1 MKAGLVTG
9 VWALRALRA
18 LNLPHP
24 TVTFLFNGDEE
35 FGSPKSR
42 PYIEKAA
49 RDCAA
54 ALVLEPGVGWDVKTE
69 RKGVG
74 TFTIT
79 TSGIEAHAGNDPA
92 AGASAVHALAEI
104 ISRFVDKAD
113 PAAGTTIN
121 IGTIDGGTARN
132 VIAGQAGCLVDIRI
146 RQQDEADR
154 IDEVLAGL
162 RASDPRVTVRVD
174 GGWSRPPMR
183 LTPASQDLFDL
194 ANDVATD
201 LRAPLEPISVGGGS
215 DANYIAAL
223 GVPVLDGLGCS
234 GAGAHARHEHVIVD
248 DIPDRIALVAGV
260 LHRMAESTEGPQRPL
275 TRTSVRISRSAT
287 ETVARSDRPA
297 AAISSSRRRQRLAAA
312 SVVAIQSRTCSRPLL
327 PGQLARITSAVIA
340 EWTACRSS
348 RNAALARAG
357 QRSSRGRSR
366 IRPRSQSSRR
376 YSPSAKWTAATSPT
390 GRSVE
395 RATEVM
401 SRAEM
406 RSGDVRTDL
415 ASSSGTPASM

>member
-1 MKAGLVTG
+1 LSARPLSTWCREQLGELLDDLAMLVGHESPSADKPLLDAAASSIRSWLESRLGPSTEWTRHELAEHGDILEATYPGTTGRPVLLIGHYDTVWPAGTLLDRPFTVRDGKATGPGVYDMKAGLVTG

-24 TVTFLFNGDEE
+24 TATFLFNGDEE
-35 FGSPKSR
+35 LGSPKSR

-104 ISRFVDKAD
+104 ISRFVDEAD

-146 RQQDEADR
+146 TQQAEADR
-154 IDEVLAGL
+154 IDQVLAGL
-162 RASDPRVTVRVD
+162 RATDPRVTVRVD

-194 ANDVATD
+194 ADDVATE

-248 DIPDRIALVAGV
+248 DIPDRVALVAGV
-260 LHRMAESTEGPQRPL
+260 LHRMAESR
-275 TRTSVRISRSAT
+275 
-287 ETVARSDRPA
+287 
-297 AAISSSRRRQRLAAA
+297 
-312 SVVAIQSRTCSRPLL
+312 
-327 PGQLARITSAVIA
+327 
-340 EWTACRSS
+340 
-348 RNAALARAG
+348 
-357 QRSSRGRSR
+357 
-366 IRPRSQSSRR
+366 
-376 YSPSAKWTAATSPT
+376 
-390 GRSVE
+390 
-395 RATEVM
+395 
-401 SRAEM
+401 
-406 RSGDVRTDL
+406 
-415 ASSSGTPASM
+415 

>member
-1 MKAGLVTG
+1 MLDDLSMLVGHETPSADKPLLDAAASSIQSWLAARLGPPTEWTRHELAEHGDILEATYPGTTGRPVLLIGHYDTVWPAGTLLDRPFTVRDGTATGPGVYDMKAGLVTG

-35 FGSPKSR
+35 LGSPKSR

-79 TSGIEAHAGNDPA
+79 TSGIEAHAGNDPT

-104 ISRFVDKAD
+104 ISRFVDEAD

-146 RQQDEADR
+146 TQQAEADR

-174 GGWSRPPMR
+174 GNWSRPPMR

-194 ANDVATD
+194 ANDVATE

-248 DIPDRIALVAGV
+248 DIPDRVALVAGI
-260 LHRMAESTEGPQRPL
+260 LHRSAGKP
-275 TRTSVRISRSAT
+275 TRH
-287 ETVARSDRPA
+287 
-297 AAISSSRRRQRLAAA
+297 
-312 SVVAIQSRTCSRPLL
+312 
-327 PGQLARITSAVIA
+327 
-340 EWTACRSS
+340 
-348 RNAALARAG
+348 
-357 QRSSRGRSR
+357 
-366 IRPRSQSSRR
+366 
-376 YSPSAKWTAATSPT
+376 
-390 GRSVE
+390 
-395 RATEVM
+395 
-401 SRAEM
+401 
-406 RSGDVRTDL
+406 
-415 ASSSGTPASM
+415 